1 VSADEILTAPPRVK
15 YKDIL
20 ISRKS
25 GSNDEQSG
33 HSSRKG
39 HTHTRTHTR
48 THTHDD
54 SNSRSFNRND
64 LLKTNKTERIS
75 YRNIKDVL
83 GKLYIH
89 SSIASVYGNNVKH
102 SK

>member
-33 HSSRKG
+33 HSSHIG
-39 HTHTRTHTR
+39 HTYTHTHTHTHIH
-48 THTHDD
+48 THTH
-54 SNSRSFNRND
+54 
-64 LLKTNKTERIS
+64 TH
-75 YRNIKDVL
+75 
-83 GKLYIH
+83 IH
-89 SSIASVYGNNVKH
+89 TR
-102 SK
+102 